1 MEILKQRILKDGTVK
16 MPNIVKV
23 DSFLNHQI
31 DIDLL
36 DEIGKEFYRRFE
48 NYGITKIVTIEASGI
63 AIACSAARYFNVPVV
78 FAKKHENRNMDA
90 DVYQV
95 TIHSFTKDKDYVAK
109 ISKRYLDSS
118 DRVLII
124 DDFLANGEAAKGLV
138 TMVSM
143 SGADIAGI
151 GIVIE
156 KGFQNGGKA
165 LREKG
170 IKVES
175 LAIIENI
182 KDDEVI
188 FKSIREEVNR

>member
-31 DIDLL
+31 DVELL
-36 DEIGKEFYRRFE
+36 DEIGKEFYGKFKNE
-48 NYGITKIVTIEASGI
+48 GITKIVTIEASGI
-63 AIACSAARYFNVPVV
+63 AIACSAARYFKVPVV
-78 FAKKHENRNMDA
+78 FAKKHENKNMDD

-95 TIHSFTKDKDYVAK
+95 TIHSFTKDLDYVAK
-109 ISKRYLDSS
+109 ISKRYLDST

-138 TMVSM
+138 AMVGE
-143 SGADIAGI
+143 SGASIAGI

-165 LREKG
+165 LREQG
-170 IKVES
+170 IRIES
-175 LAIIENI
+175 LAVIENI
-182 KDDEVI
+182 KNNEVI
-188 FKSIREEVNR
+188 FSCREEENK

>member
-1 MEILKQRILKDGTVK
+1 MEVLKQRILKDGTVK

-31 DIDLL
+31 DVELL
-36 DEIGKEFYRRFE
+36 DEIGKEFYDKFKNE
-48 NYGITKIVTIEASGI
+48 GITKIVTIEASGI
-63 AIACSAARYFNVPVV
+63 AIACSAARYFKAPVV
-78 FAKKHENRNMDA
+78 FAKKHENKNMDD

-95 TIHSFTKDKDYVAK
+95 TIHSFTKDLDYVAK
-109 ISKRYLDSS
+109 ISKRYLDSA

-138 TMVSM
+138 EMVSK
-143 SGADIAGI
+143 SGASIAGI

-165 LREKG
+165 LREQG
-170 IKVES
+170 IRIES
-175 LAIIENI
+175 LAVIENI
-182 KDDEVI
+182 KNNEVI
-188 FKSIREEVNR
+188 FSCREEENK

>member
-1 MEILKQRILKDGTVK
+1 MELLKQRILKDGTVK

-48 NYGITKIVTIEASGI
+48 KYGITKIVTIEASGI

-78 FAKKHENRNMDA
+78 FAKKHENKNMDA

-138 TMVSM
+138 SMVSM
-143 SGADIAGI
+143 SGAEIAGI

-170 IKVES
+170 LKVES

-188 FKSIREEVNR
+188 FKESGRK

>member
-1 MEILKQRILKDGTVK
+1 MELLKQRILKDGTVK

-48 NYGITKIVTIEASGI
+48 KYGITKIVTIEASGI

-78 FAKKHENRNMDA
+78 FAKKHENKNMDA

-138 TMVSM
+138 SMVGM
-143 SGADIAGI
+143 SGAEIAGI

-170 IKVES
+170 LKVES

-188 FKSIREEVNR
+188 FKESGRK

>member
-1 MEILKQRILKDGTVK
+1 MEVLKQRILKDGTVK

-31 DIDLL
+31 DVELL
-36 DEIGKEFYRRFE
+36 DEIGKEFYDKFKNE
-48 NYGITKIVTIEASGI
+48 GITKIVTIEASGI
-63 AIACSAARYFNVPVV
+63 AIACSTARYFKVPVV
-78 FAKKHENRNMDA
+78 FAKKHENKNMDD

-95 TIHSFTKDKDYVAK
+95 TIHSFTKDLDYVAK
-109 ISKRYLDSS
+109 ISKRYLDSA

-138 TMVSM
+138 EMVSK
-143 SGADIAGI
+143 SGASIAGI

-165 LREKG
+165 LREQG
-170 IKVES
+170 IRIES
-175 LAIIENI
+175 LAVIENI
-182 KDDEVI
+182 KNNEVI
-188 FKSIREEVNR
+188 FSCREEENK

>member
-1 MEILKQRILKDGTVK
+1 MEVLKQRILKDGTVK

-31 DIDLL
+31 DVELL
-36 DEIGKEFYRRFE
+36 DEIGKEFYDKFKNE
-48 NYGITKIVTIEASGI
+48 GITKIVTIEASGI
-63 AIACSAARYFNVPVV
+63 AIACSAARYFKVPVV
-78 FAKKHENRNMDA
+78 FAKKHENKNMDD

-95 TIHSFTKDKDYVAK
+95 TIHSFTKDLDYVAK
-109 ISKRYLDSS
+109 ISKRYLDSA

-138 TMVSM
+138 EMVSK
-143 SGADIAGI
+143 SGASIAGI

-165 LREKG
+165 LREQG
-170 IKVES
+170 IRIES
-175 LAIIENI
+175 LAVIENI
-182 KDDEVI
+182 KNNEVI
-188 FKSIREEVNR
+188 FSCREEENK